1 MAEDYSSYVKDKI
14 NELYSLGID
23 YGKSKKLL
31 SFKGNINEEDIKKEL
46 LNFQYLTFTE
56 KQIRNGEVRYVLY
69 FVYSKKRGR
78 VFVITFRDK
87 IRLITIYPLGKTTL
101 QKYFQKRFKKENRF

>member
-1 MAEDYSSYVKDKI
+1 M
-14 NELYSLGID
+14 GIE

-31 SFKGNINEEDIKKEL
+31 SFKGNINEDEIEKEL
-46 LNFQYLTFTE
+46 LNFHHLTFTE
-56 KQIRNGEVRYVLY
+56 KQTRDGEIRYALY
-69 FVYSKKRGR
+69 FVYSKKRGL
-78 VFVITFRDK
+78 VFVITFRER